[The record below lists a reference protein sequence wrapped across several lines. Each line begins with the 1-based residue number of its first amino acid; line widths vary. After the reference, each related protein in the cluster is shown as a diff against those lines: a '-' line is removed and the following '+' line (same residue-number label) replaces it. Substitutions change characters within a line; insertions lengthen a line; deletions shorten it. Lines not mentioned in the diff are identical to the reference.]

1 MTTTDLITMVYA
13 AYALPVPAHPP
24 YLVVSNAT
32 EALKT
37 GILSD
42 ADWVD
47 LCAFVRRNVYNAAVF
62 LPRSPAALLD
72 PNRLDQWIIE
82 MRRHWKSRRP
92 SAFPSAPSASSAVPS
107 AAADPAPEA
116 VGKKVAE
123 QLRQWRKGQ

>member
-1 MTTTDLITMVYA
+1 MTTGELITMVYA
-13 AYALPVPAHPP
+13 AYGLPAPAHPP

-32 EALKT
+32 ESLKS

-47 LCAFVRRNVYNAAVF
+47 LVAFVRRNLYNAAVF

-72 PNRLDQWIIE
+72 PNRLDQWVIE

-92 SAFPSAPSASSAVPS
+92 QPSSSASSAPSAVPS
-107 AAADPAPEA
+107 AGDPAPEA
-116 VGKKVAE
+116 VGKTVAE
-123 QLRQWRKGQ
+123 QLRKWRENQ